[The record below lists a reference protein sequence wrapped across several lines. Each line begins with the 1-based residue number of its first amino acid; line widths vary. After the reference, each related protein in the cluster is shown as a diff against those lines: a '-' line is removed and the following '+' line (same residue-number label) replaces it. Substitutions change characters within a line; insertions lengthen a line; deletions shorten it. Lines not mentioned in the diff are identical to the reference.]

1 MRKLSNLLFALLLCA
16 PLAAQEKKPFWKRF
30 FGRKRPKVSVDSPLA
45 PNERPTDWEK
55 PDSLWI
61 ALFIQHGGSYG
72 SQTQIKDFSKSGRS
86 VPEIHRKDIREL
98 IIANYRIIYR
108 IEPKVIPIL
117 TVRHCRQ
124 ILPDEDI
131 DNA

>member
-1 MRKLSNLLFALLLCA
+1 MKI
-16 PLAAQEKKPFWKRF
+16 QW
-30 FGRKRPKVSVDSPLA
+30 SPLA
-45 PNERPTDWEK
+45 VERIGEISDY
-55 PDSLWI
+55 I
-61 ALFIQHGGSYG
+61 AQGSPMAAERWVHSMFDRVG
-72 SQTQIKDFSKSGRS
+72 QIKDFSKSGRS

-108 IEPKVIPIL
+108 IEPKVISIL

-124 ILPDEDI
+124 ILPGEDI